1 MWNSIWLF
9 ECFKWS
15 VQLDYLISKASV
27 NSESPF
33 PWFFHLTIRYT
44 FIECLL
50 YVSQE
55 LWTALKTH
63 IWTNNLLSVFLPWK
77 LSYFT
82 SFSLLYMPIKYL
94 LCIILFFIY
103 CFTLSS
109 YENAICTFR
118 HYIYMYIFTCICF
131 LWTRL

>member
-15 VQLDYLISKASV
+15 GQLDYLISKASV

-94 LCIILFFIY
+94 LCIILFFYI
-103 CFTLSS
+103 LS
-109 YENAICTFR
+109 
-118 HYIYMYIFTCICF
+118 YIKF
-131 LWTRL
+131 LWKCHMHIRTLHIYVYLHMCMFSLN